1 MHKFPEWTTICPLLV
16 LVCFTSRFLIYKVHA
31 AAPRQGLYYI
41 TSQALCQELFSAL
54 FRRLSA
60 GSQPLASRE
69 LLYFTTSRSLCQD
82 LFSKPSRFLSHRAP
96 TRRPLVRRSINIPN
110 PRPPVNT
117 FFHFLRHFFL
127 INFTQQDLLFSFR
140 YDHYICARPPARLTF

>member
-1 MHKFPEWTTICPLLV
+1 MDNNLSSSGACVFHFTLFNLQGARRSSAAGPLLYHISGP
-16 LVCFTSRFLIYKVHA
+16 LSRTF
-31 AAPRQGLYYI
+31 
-41 TSQALCQELFSAL
+41 FSP

-60 GSQPLASRE
+60 SSQPLASRE

-110 PRPPVNT
+110 LSPFVNT

-127 INFTQQDLLFSFR
+127 ITFTQQHLLFSFR

>member
-1 MHKFPEWTTICPLLV
+1 MDNNLSSSGACVFHFTLFNLQGARRSSAAGPSLYHISGPL
-16 LVCFTSRFLIYKVHA
+16 SRTF
-31 AAPRQGLYYI
+31 
-41 TSQALCQELFSAL
+41 FSP

-60 GSQPLASRE
+60 SSQPLASRE

-127 INFTQQDLLFSFR
+127 INFTQQDLLFSLR

>member
-1 MHKFPEWTTICPLLV
+1 MDNNLSSSGACVFHFTLFNLQGARRSSAAGPLLYHISGP
-16 LVCFTSRFLIYKVHA
+16 LSRTF
-31 AAPRQGLYYI
+31 
-41 TSQALCQELFSAL
+41 FSP

>member
-1 MHKFPEWTTICPLLV
+1 MDNNLSSSGACVFHFTLFNLQGARRSSAAGPLLYHISGP
-16 LVCFTSRFLIYKVHA
+16 LSRTF
-31 AAPRQGLYYI
+31 
-41 TSQALCQELFSAL
+41 FSP

-60 GSQPLASRE
+60 SSQPLASRE

-127 INFTQQDLLFSFR
+127 INFTQQDLLFSLR
-140 YDHYICARPPARLTF
+140 YDHYICALPPAHLTF

>member
-1 MHKFPEWTTICPLLV
+1 MDNNLSSSGACVFHFTLFNLQGARRSSAAGPLLYHISGP
-16 LVCFTSRFLIYKVHA
+16 LSRTF
-31 AAPRQGLYYI
+31 
-41 TSQALCQELFSAL
+41 FSP

-60 GSQPLASRE
+60 SSQPLASRE

-140 YDHYICARPPARLTF
+140 YDHYICARPPARLTL

>member
-1 MHKFPEWTTICPLLV
+1 MDNNLSSSGACVFHFTLFNLQGARRSSAAGPLLYHISGP
-16 LVCFTSRFLIYKVHA
+16 LSRTF
-31 AAPRQGLYYI
+31 
-41 TSQALCQELFSAL
+41 FSP

-60 GSQPLASRE
+60 SSQPLASRE

-127 INFTQQDLLFSFR
+127 INFTQQDLLFSLR

>member
-1 MHKFPEWTTICPLLV
+1 MDNNLSSSGACVFHFTLFNLQGARRSSAAGPLLYHISGP
-16 LVCFTSRFLIYKVHA
+16 LSRTF
-31 AAPRQGLYYI
+31 
-41 TSQALCQELFSAL
+41 FSP

-60 GSQPLASRE
+60 SSQLLASRE
-69 LLYFTTSRSLCQD
+69 LLYFTISRSLCQD

-96 TRRPLVRRSINIPN
+96 ARRPLVRRSINIPN

-127 INFTQQDLLFSFR
+127 INFTQQDLLFSLR